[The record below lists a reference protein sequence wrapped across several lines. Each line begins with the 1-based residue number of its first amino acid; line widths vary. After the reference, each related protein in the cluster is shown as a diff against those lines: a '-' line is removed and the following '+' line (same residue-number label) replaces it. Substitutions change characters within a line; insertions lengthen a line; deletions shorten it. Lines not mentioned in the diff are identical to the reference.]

1 MSGHSKW
8 AQIRRAKGVND
19 ARRGQLFTRL
29 GREIVVAVREGG
41 SGEPNAN
48 FRLRMAVQHARDA
61 NMPMENIE
69 RTIKRAQ
76 GGSEGTTLEEITY
89 EGYGPSGTAM
99 LVQALTE
106 NRNRTVAEVR
116 NAFNRNG
123 GNLGENGC
131 VDWLF
136 EAKGIIEVELKGH
149 DPDELTLEAIDL
161 GADDVDP
168 VDPSDEVLT
177 IYTDPSD
184 LEKIRQAL
192 ESKKYKVVKAE
203 STLLPKTRIELG
215 LSDGHSSRP
224 IVHVYFTPR
233 CPGHRSWHGYCRL
246 CHSGGAGK
254 RVEYSYLRCDYNTR
268 RHADAPTPATHLSMF
283 ERDYFHVSSK
293 RSGNGRTLLRQKCA
307 HSLNGRTGAW
317 GGNAGIGKWRTCS
330 C

>member
-1 MSGHSKW
+1 
-8 AQIRRAKGVND
+8 AKGVND

-41 SGEPNAN
+41 SGDPNAN
-48 FRLRMAVQHARDA
+48 FRLRMAIQRARDA

-69 RTIKRAQ
+69 RTIKRAL
-76 GGSEGTTLEEITY
+76 GSSEGSALEEVSY
-89 EGYGPSGTAM
+89 EGYGPGGTAV
-99 LVQALTE
+99 LVYALTE

-136 EAKGIIEVELKGH
+136 EAKGIIEAELTGR
-149 DPDELTLEAIDL
+149 DPDELSVEALDL

-168 VDPSDEVLT
+168 VGHDDEVLT

-203 STLLPKTRIELG
+203 SSLLPKTRIEIN
-215 LSDGHSSRP
+215 DE
-224 IVHVYFTPR
+224 
-233 CPGHRSWHGYCRL
+233 
-246 CHSGGAGK
+246 K
-254 RVEYSYLRCDYNTR
+254 
-268 RHADAPTPATHLSMF
+268 
-283 ERDYFHVSSK
+283 
-293 RSGNGRTLLRQKCA
+293 
-307 HSLNGRTGAW
+307 
-317 GGNAGIGKWRTCS
+317 
-330 C
+330 